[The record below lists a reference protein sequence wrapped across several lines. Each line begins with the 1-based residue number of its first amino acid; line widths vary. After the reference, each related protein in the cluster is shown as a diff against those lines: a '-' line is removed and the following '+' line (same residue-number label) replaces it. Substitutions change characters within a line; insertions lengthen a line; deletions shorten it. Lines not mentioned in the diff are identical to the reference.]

1 VAKSS
6 LSTARPV
13 ASARRVA
20 ARLGLA
26 VALVAIQTA
35 PLVAQ
40 SVCLP
45 APRLLTTT
53 PMGGQAGTQVEIVI
67 TGEHLD
73 GAAELLFS
81 DPHLKATPKLDDA
94 GKPVPNRYLIA
105 IAADCPV
112 GVYESRLM
120 TRLGL
125 SSSRVFS
132 VGPLPEVTRQS
143 PNNTLETAM
152 PLEVNSI
159 CNAIQAPRSVDHYAF
174 NAVKGQR
181 IVVDVATRTIDSKLD
196 VVLVV
201 ADARGRDLFVDR
213 RGGLLDFTV
222 PEDGRYIIKVHDL
235 TFKGGETHF
244 YRLSLREFSA
254 GSPVV
259 RQPGTQRVNSFS
271 WPPEGLPAM
280 ATSAEVEPNDDVA
293 AVQKIT
299 LPCDLAGSFFP
310 AADVDL
316 FQFEAKAG
324 EEWWVEAASERFGLP
339 TDPAVLIQQV
349 TRAGDVETV
358 TDLVEFSDVP
368 SPVKVSSNGYAYD
381 GPFYDVGT
389 ADPLGKLTIKADGTY
404 RLRLAD
410 LFGGTREEARN
421 IYRLIVR
428 KAQPDFALVAWPLH
442 MELRN
447 GDRNALSKPI
457 SLRGGAT
464 VALEVIAFR
473 RDGFDGEI
481 NLALEGLPEG
491 MTAAGVKIP
500 AGQSR
505 GMVLVSAAENAPRSF
520 GTATF
525 VGRATIG
532 DAAVTRSCRLASV
545 AWPIPDSW
553 GEIPYTRLTADVPVS
568 VGGID
573 RAPFTL
579 TPKTP
584 LIEAVAG
591 QTIKVPFVHAR
602 RTDFSGATMNLR
614 PIGPGFERVAPFD
627 VTLTAD
633 GSEATVDLAALK
645 TAPGDYLLAFYGSAV
660 AKYRHQPELVTAAE
674 EEQKL
679 AQVDLEKL
687 TAEVAQAD
695 AAVQSAAPAD
705 KAAAMQAAADLATKR
720 KAAEATLAAVA
731 NRLKQAT
738 AAAQPRDIVDIIVS
752 EPVQIRVKPVESK

>member
-1 VAKSS
+1 VAHPS
-6 LSTARPV
+6 LSLARLFAPDARLTAR
-13 ASARRVA
+13 
-20 ARLGLA
+20 LA
-26 VALVAIQTA
+26 VVTALLAIQAA
-35 PLVAQ
+35 PLWAQ

-45 APRLLTTT
+45 APRLLTTV

-81 DPHLKATPKLDDA
+81 DPHLKAAPKLDDA
-94 GKPVPNRYLIA
+94 GKPVPNRYLID

-132 VGPLPEVTRQS
+132 VGLLPEVTRQA
-143 PNNTLETAM
+143 PNTTLETALS
-152 PLEVNSI
+152 LEVNSI

-174 NAVKGQR
+174 NGVKGQR

-271 WPPEGLPAM
+271 WPPAGLPAL

-293 AVQKIT
+293 SVQKIT
-299 LPCDLAGSFFP
+299 LPCDLTGSFFP

-324 EEWWVEAASERFGLP
+324 EEWWVEVASERFGLP

-410 LFGGTREEARN
+410 LFGGTREDARN
-421 IYRLIVR
+421 IYRLVIR
-428 KAQPDFALVAWPLH
+428 KAEPDFALVAWPLH

-464 VALEVIAFR
+464 VALEVVAFR

-481 NLALEGLPEG
+481 NIALEGLPEG

-500 AGQSR
+500 SGQSR
-505 GMVLVSAAENAPRSF
+505 GMVLVSAAESAPRGF

-525 VGRATIG
+525 VGRATI
-532 DAAVTRSCRLASV
+532 AETAVTRSCRLASV

-579 TPKTP
+579 APKTP
-584 LIEAVAG
+584 MVEAVVG
-591 QTIKVPFVHAR
+591 QSIKIPFVHAR
-602 RTDFSGATMNLR
+602 RSDFSGATMNLR
-614 PIGPGFERVAPFD
+614 PIGPGFERVAAFD
-627 VTLTAD
+627 ITLTAD

-645 TAPGDYLLAFYGSAV
+645 TPPGDYLLAFYGSAV

-674 EEQKL
+674 EAQKL
-679 AQVDLEKL
+679 AQAELDKL

-705 KAAAMQAAADLATKR
+705 KPAAMQAAADLATKR
-720 KAAEATLAAVA
+720 KTAEAALAAVT
-731 NRLKQAT
+731 NQLKQAT
-738 AAAQPRDIVDIIVS
+738 AAAQPRDVVDIIVS
-752 EPVQIRVKPVESK
+752 EPVQIRVQPMESK